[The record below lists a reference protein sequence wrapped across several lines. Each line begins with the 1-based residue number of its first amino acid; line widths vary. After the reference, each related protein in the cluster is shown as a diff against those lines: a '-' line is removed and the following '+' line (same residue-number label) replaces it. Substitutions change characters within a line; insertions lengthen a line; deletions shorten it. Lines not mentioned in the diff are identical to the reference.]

1 VAGTFPAAIWQK
13 RHGILEEPTR
23 QIPQLEAKF
32 PPVNDKI
39 YLAWD
44 VGGTKCSAVIG
55 TAAGEVSA
63 RREWPSETEQGPDAM
78 IRRFIEE
85 AGMLVQK
92 QSLTGIGVSIGGPL
106 NSREGIIYS
115 PPHLPGWDAIPL
127 KEILEQE
134 LKLPVNIE
142 HDAAACAFAEYL
154 WGAGQGAQNMAY
166 LTCGTGFGAGFVFG
180 GKIHRGANGGSCEVG
195 HISFRQEGPVLFD
208 KQGSAEA
215 WCSGT
220 ALTLLAAW
228 KFPERWGTSPP
239 SGRELGQLAAQGDAQ
254 AGEIIRLNAIAVGE
268 VCALL
273 TDTLGLDRILLGSL
287 ARYLGA
293 PWLAMVRE
301 SFEEHVLPA
310 MGRQCR
316 IEAAGLGDRLQD
328 CSALAAAVSG
338 AS

>member
-1 VAGTFPAAIWQK
+1 M
-13 RHGILEEPTR
+13 
-23 QIPQLEAKF
+23 
-32 PPVNDKI
+32 NDRI

-44 VGGTKCSAVIG
+44 VGGTKCSALTG
-55 TAAGEVSA
+55 TSSGEMIS
-63 RREWPSETEQGPDAM
+63 RREWLSEAEQGPEKM
-78 IRRFIEE
+78 IGRFLDE
-85 AGMLVQK
+85 AGKLVRDQPVA
-92 QSLTGIGVSIGGPL
+92 GVGVSIGGPL
-106 NSREGIIYS
+106 NSRAGIIHS

-127 KEILEQE
+127 KEILERE

-154 WGAGQGAQNMAY
+154 WGTGRGAQNMAY

-195 HISFRQEGPVLFD
+195 HITLRHEGPVLFD

-220 ALTLLAAW
+220 GLSLLAGW
-228 KFPERWGTSPP
+228 KFPERWGKSPP
-239 SGRELGQLAAQGDAQ
+239 GGRELGELAAQGDAE
-254 AGEIIRLNAIAVGE
+254 AGEIIRLNAVAVGE

-287 ARYLGA
+287 ARYLGR
-293 PWLAMVRE
+293 PWLEKVQQ
-301 SFEEHVLPA
+301 SFERHVLPA

-316 IEAAGLGDRLQD
+316 IEPAGLGDRLQD

-338 AS
+338 LQGAT